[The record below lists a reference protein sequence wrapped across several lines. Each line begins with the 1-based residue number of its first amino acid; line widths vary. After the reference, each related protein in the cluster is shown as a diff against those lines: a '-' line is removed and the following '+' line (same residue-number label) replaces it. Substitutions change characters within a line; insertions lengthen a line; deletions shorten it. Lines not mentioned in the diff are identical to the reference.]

1 MFGALRS
8 HKFYVPL
15 ITVAVSVGLFL
26 VYYFFYVARERN
38 YANERAFRLLRVVD
52 DQLILKYTKLSDP
65 FGAALLAP
73 KATDS
78 SEKADSAKTHNPTIK
93 KYLERAFDGEISA
106 IQIDHCDGISDRIGK
121 VALELVPDTVGGLSL
136 RATFKPDNPNGN
148 QCSLSATLD
157 YGTGLRERFQNLTQ
171 DYFDD
176 ILIATS
182 SGQVLFQ
189 KNAGGIRI
197 TDLNSLFPA
206 GASGAPSAA
215 DKGEEKKPG
224 LPGKPKPAPF
234 QIASQVSNVA
244 EVELAGAR
252 YKLYLQPAPLEIF
265 KPDPGQAA
273 AAKHEKVTL
282 VVCGLWRADRLESEV
297 VSIPYT
303 SLIWGTLV
311 LLAGFALLWPLLK
324 VAYMSPAERLRRR
337 HVFYLLSSALLVT
350 ALLTVIVLNHSYSAR
365 DREESREQL
374 ESLANTIDKNLTSE
388 LRDALVFMDALGR
401 DESLH
406 ERFRDGTHRSW
417 NNFLESGLA
426 KGHVYPYF
434 DSVSWVDQEGQQVF
448 KVTVHSEDPA
458 AVVKDRPYFQDVSHQ
473 RHLMDT
479 EGIVNGN
486 LCETDCKFRFDSVY
500 SKNTGELLTILAK
513 PYHAPKTWNDLPG
526 ARCELPVQ
534 VMSSRFKSLVDPVLP
549 AGFGFAIVNR
559 EGIAQIHSIAARSG
573 IEDFFK
579 ESRQDPSLEALVRNA
594 LSDHLQIDYMGRRH
608 QMFVKPLPYLA
619 DPAPALV
626 VFRDAN
632 YFSTVN
638 VACFLVFA
646 LLAGLFSIPFLVGLA
661 ICVFRPGDYPL
672 ESLWPS
678 RGDIPNYVDLMAA
691 SLCMTLAFAMRLSSL
706 RMDETLFDILAMSAV
721 MVLFCLK
728 PSSPVC
734 GTLSKALVVMVIVV
748 VAGPTPVLAVAALYV
763 VTSISDVE
771 KGLCGLG
778 RRIKLQY
785 AYLGMV
791 LSLVAVVV
799 VLPCFGLFRISYDT
813 VNRLVLQNAQLTRHD
828 QIVRRAQEVKAAGK
842 LKDPIE
848 DPSRSDWDRYDR
860 AVFYPKQEV
869 TQQKEVEPKRL
880 SSRVSWLPLFIP
892 LATGFFPK
900 REATQQNEVEL
911 PKRSQ
916 PDVSW
921 LQPFIAQ
928 SSGFF
933 PSNRLGAELREIAGT
948 NTDGWESAQDGDDEL
963 LWLKNPSQE
972 DLLGV
977 YPLWQLTTQ
986 TMTLMALLGVLLALW
1001 LQYVI
1006 RKVFLT
1012 DLEDVPPL
1020 AAGGPCQM
1028 GVRNLL
1034 IIGDS
1039 DSGDGA
1045 LVPASPEADVLDV
1058 EQMAT
1063 SGNWKLPPLSA
1074 PATRVDHFEFDLDN
1088 PDTSLCKL
1096 QLLEQLRYVAKK
1108 HVILHSTVDPMFYLS
1123 SADAG
1128 MTAANGSGPKS
1139 PVQFLDRW
1147 ADVFNGFEKVQS
1159 RDAAQEGFDHA
1170 LAGQNRNGSA
1180 RLVEMIRDECRHTPQ
1195 LRRIGLG
1202 MLQAHHEDAGLSKGQ
1217 FVDVLLDRADSYY
1230 RVVWSTCTK
1239 EERMVLYQLAMDGWV
1254 NPKNERAIQQ
1264 LQRRGVIRRGSGYRL
1279 MNDSLRRFVHNAERP
1294 EEVAKWEQEEGN
1306 SGWSAVKLALG
1317 TGLMM
1322 CGAWLIYAQQD
1333 IFQLG
1338 IGYLTALGTAS
1349 SAVIGLTRNLKGKGG
1364 AAASG

>member
-38 YANERAFRLLRVVD
+38 DANERAFRLLRVVD
-52 DQLILKYTKLSDP
+52 DQLMMKYTKLSDP

-73 KATDS
+73 NETDS
-78 SEKADSAKTHNPTIK
+78 TEPPEYTTTA
-93 KYLERAFDGEISA
+93 YLERAFDGEISD
-106 IQIDHCDGISDRIGK
+106 IRINDCQDITSRDGK
-121 VALELVPDTVGGLSL
+121 VSLDLVTDMVRGLSL
-136 RATFKPDNPNGN
+136 RATFTPDQPAGKK
-148 QCSLSATLD
+148 CSLSATLD
-157 YGTGLRERFQNLTQ
+157 YGAELRQRFQNVTQ

-182 SGQVLFQ
+182 SGEVLFQ
-189 KNAGGIRI
+189 KNAGGLRI
-197 TDLNSLFPA
+197 TDLNALFPA
-206 GASGAPSAA
+206 GASATPPAP
-215 DKGEEKKPG
+215 DKGEDKKAG
-224 LPGKPKPAPF
+224 LPGKGKAATF
-234 QIASQVSNVA
+234 QIASQVTNVA
-244 EVELAGAR
+244 DVELAGAR

-265 KPDPGQAA
+265 KPAEGQAA
-273 AAKHEKVTL
+273 DAKPKKPEEKPKVTL

-303 SLIWGTLV
+303 ALIWVTLV
-311 LLAGFALLWPLLK
+311 LLAAFALLWPLLK

-350 ALLTVIVLNHSYSAR
+350 TLLTVIVLNHSYSAR

-374 ESLANTIDKNLTSE
+374 ESLANKIDENLRAE
-388 LRDALVFMDALGR
+388 LLDALVFMDTLAK
-401 DESLH
+401 DELLQQK
-406 ERFRDGTHRSW
+406 FRDGKTS

-426 KGHVYPYF
+426 NGRVYPYF
-434 DSVSWVDQEGQQVF
+434 DTVSWVDKEGKQVF
-448 KVTVHSEDPA
+448 KATVQSESPA
-458 AVVKDRPYFQDVSHQ
+458 VLVKDRPYFQDVLHR
-473 RHLMDT
+473 RHLKNAEEIDQY
-479 EGIVNGN
+479 GVCLYAI
-486 LCETDCKFRFDSVY
+486 DCNFRFDSVY
-500 SKNTGELLTILAK
+500 SKNTGELLMVLAK
-513 PYHAPKTWNDLPG
+513 PDQTRAMWKDDLPE
-526 ARCELPVQ
+526 ALRDLPVQ
-534 VMSSRFKSLVDPVLP
+534 VMTSRFKSLVEPVLP
-549 AGFGFAIVNR
+549 AGFGFAVVNR
-559 EGIAQIHSIAARSG
+559 EGTAQIHSVAARSG

-579 ESRQDPSLEALVRNA
+579 ECRQDPSLQALVRNA
-594 LSDHLQIDYMGRRH
+594 VSDHLQIDYMGRRH
-608 QMFVKPLPYLA
+608 QMFVKPLSYLA

-626 VFRDAN
+626 VFRDTN
-632 YFSTVN
+632 YFSTIN
-638 VACFLVFA
+638 VACLLVFA

-661 ICVFRPGDYPL
+661 VCVFRPRDYPL

-678 RGDIPNYVDLMAA
+678 RGAMPKYVDLMAA
-691 SLCMTLAFAMRLSSL
+691 SLCMTLAFALRFPSM
-706 RMDETLFDILAMSAV
+706 RMDETLFDILAMSAAA
-721 MVLFCLK
+721 VLLCLK
-728 PSSPVC
+728 PPRAGRVWDA
-734 GTLSKALVVMVIVV
+734 LSKALVV
-748 VAGPTPVLAVAALYV
+748 VAILAMAGRTPALALAAIYV
-763 VTSISDVE
+763 FTSIPEVA
-771 KGLCGLG
+771 KWLG
-778 RRIKLQY
+778 ELAQRRIKLQH

-791 LSLVAVVV
+791 LSLLTVIV

-813 VNRLVLQNAQLTRHD
+813 VNRLALQNAQLTRRD
-828 QIVRRAQEVKAAGK
+828 QLSRRADYIQQHAQEVKLADK
-842 LKDPIE
+842 LKDEME
-848 DPSRSDWDRYDR
+848 DPIQSDGDRYDN
-860 AVFYPKQEV
+860 AVFYPKDEV
-869 TQQKEVEPKRL
+869 KSLKH
-880 SSRVSWLPLFIP
+880 I
-892 LATGFFPK
+892 
-900 REATQQNEVEL
+900 
-911 PKRSQ
+911 Q
-916 PDVSW
+916 PDVSS
-921 LQPFIAQ
+921 LEPVIAMA
-928 SSGFF
+928 SGFF
-933 PSNRLGAELREIAGT
+933 PSNRLGAELREIARAQPGQ
-948 NTDGWESAQDGDDEL
+948 WASAQDGDDEL
-963 LWLKNPSQE
+963 LWLKVSSKQE
-972 DLLGV
+972 LLGV

-986 TMTLMALLGVLLALW
+986 TILLMAPLGVLLALW

-1020 AAGGPCQM
+1020 EAGCACQS
-1028 GVRNLL
+1028 GGRNLL

-1039 DSGDGA
+1039 DSGEGA
-1045 LVPASPEADVLDV
+1045 LLPASPEADVLDV

-1108 HVILHSTVDPMFYLS
+1108 HVILRSTVDPMFYLS

-1128 MTAANGSGPKS
+1128 MATANGSGLKS

-1159 RDAAQEGFDHA
+1159 RDASEESFQHA
-1170 LAGQNRNGSA
+1170 LAGQNHNGSA
-1180 RLVEMIRDECRHTPQ
+1180 RLVEMIRGECGRTPQ
-1195 LRRIGLG
+1195 LRKIGLG
-1202 MLQAHHEDAGLSKGQ
+1202 MLQAQQEDARLSKGQ

-1230 RVVWSTCTK
+1230 RVLWSTCTK

-1254 NPKNERAIQQ
+1254 NPKNDRAIQQ
-1264 LQRRGVIRRGSGYRL
+1264 LQRRGIIRRGSGYRL

-1294 EEVAKWEQEEGN
+1294 EEVARWEQEEGN
-1306 SGWSAVKLALG
+1306 SGWSAMKLALG

-1364 AAASG
+1364 AASSG

>member
-1 MFGALRS
+1 MIGALRS

-38 YANERAFRLLRVVD
+38 YANERAFRLLRTVD
-52 DQLILKYTKLSDP
+52 DQLMVKYAKLSDP
-65 FGAALLAP
+65 FGAALIAP
-73 KATDS
+73 QATDS
-78 SEKADSAKTHNPTIK
+78 SQDADSAKKPKPTIE
-93 KYLERAFDGEISA
+93 KYLERAFDGEISD
-106 IQIDHCDGISDRIGK
+106 IRIENCDGICDRAGK
-121 VALELVPDTVGGLSL
+121 VALELVPDAVRGLSL
-136 RATFKPDNPNGN
+136 RATFRPAKPAGN
-148 QCSLSATLD
+148 KCSLSATLD
-157 YGTGLRERFQNLTQ
+157 YGAGLRARFQNVTQ

-182 SGQVLFQ
+182 SGEVLFQ
-189 KNAGGIRI
+189 KNASGLRI
-197 TDLNSLFPA
+197 TDVNALFPA
-206 GASGAPSAA
+206 GASGAPSPA
-215 DKGEEKKPG
+215 DKGEDKKSA

-234 QIASQVSNVA
+234 QIASQVTNVA
-244 EVELAGAR
+244 EIELAGAR
-252 YKLYLQPAPLEIF
+252 YKLYLQPAPLELL
-265 KPDPGQAA
+265 KPVPGQAA
-273 AAKHEKVTL
+273 DVKHEDVKHEKVTL

-303 SLIWGTLV
+303 TLIWGTVV
-311 LLAGFALLWPLLK
+311 LLAVFALLWPLLK

-337 HVFYLLSSALLVT
+337 HVFYLLSSVLLVT
-350 ALLTVIVLNHSYSAR
+350 TALTVIVLNHSYSVR
-365 DREESREQL
+365 DHEETREQL
-374 ESLANTIDKNLTSE
+374 ESLANTIDRNLTSE
-388 LRDALVFMDALGR
+388 LRDALAFMDALGQ
-401 DESLH
+401 DERLR
-406 ERFRDGTHRSW
+406 EKFLDGSHQSW

-434 DSVSWVDQEGQQVF
+434 DSVSWVNQEGLQVF
-448 KVTVHSEDPA
+448 KVTVHPEDPA
-458 AVVKDRPYFQDVSHQ
+458 AVVKDRPYFQDVLHQ
-473 RHLMDT
+473 RHLMDS

-486 LCETDCKFRFDSVY
+486 LCETNCKFRFDSVY

-513 PYHAPKTWNDLPG
+513 PYHTPKEWNLSGP
-526 ARCELPVQ
+526 RSELPFQ

-579 ESRQDPSLEALVRNA
+579 ESRQDPSLQALVRNA

-661 ICVFRPGDYPL
+661 ICVFRPRDYPL

-678 RGDIPNYVDLMAA
+678 HGDIPKYVDLMTA
-691 SLCMTLAFAMRLSSL
+691 SLCMTLVFALRLSSL

-721 MVLFCLK
+721 MVLFFLK

-734 GTLSKALVVMVIVV
+734 RTLSKALVLAVILVI
-748 VAGPTPVLAVAALYV
+748 AGTTPALAVAALYV
-763 VTSISDVE
+763 FTWISDVE
-771 KGLCGLG
+771 KGLCELG
-778 RRIKLQY
+778 WRIKLQY

-813 VNRLVLQNAQLTRHD
+813 VNRLVLQNAQLTRSG
-828 QIVRRAQEVKAAGK
+828 QLIRRADNIRQRNQEVTVSTK
-842 LKDPIE
+842 LKGEMEDPIW
-848 DPSRSDWDRYDR
+848 SDWDRYDN
-860 AVFYPKQEV
+860 AVFYPKPDGKV
-869 TQQKEVEPKRL
+869 LKHL
-880 SSRVSWLPLFIP
+880 
-892 LATGFFPK
+892 
-900 REATQQNEVEL
+900 
-911 PKRSQ
+911 Q
-916 PDVSW
+916 PDVSS
-921 LQPFIAQ
+921 LEPLIAMA
-928 SSGFF
+928 SSFF
-933 PSNRLGAELREIAGT
+933 PSNRLGAELREIARANPGE
-948 NTDGWESAQDGDDEL
+948 WVSAQDGDDEL

-977 YPLWQLTTQ
+977 YPLWQLPTQ
-986 TMTLMALLGVLLALW
+986 TMPLMVLLGILLALW

-1020 AAGGPCQM
+1020 AAGSPCEL
-1028 GVRNLL
+1028 GGRNLL

-1039 DSGDGA
+1039 DSSKDA
-1045 LVPASPEADVLDV
+1045 LVPASTEADVLDL

-1063 SGNWKLPPLSA
+1063 SGNWKLPALQA

-1096 QLLEQLRYVAKK
+1096 QLLEQLRYVARK
-1108 HVILHSTVDPMFYLS
+1108 HVILHSTVDPMFYLA

-1128 MTAANGSGPKS
+1128 TTSANGSGPKS
-1139 PVQFLDRW
+1139 PAQFLDRW
-1147 ADVFNGFEKVQS
+1147 ADVLNGFEKVQS
-1159 RDAAQEGFDHA
+1159 HGASEDGFHHA
-1170 LAGQNRNGSA
+1170 LAGRNHNGSA
-1180 RLVEMIRDECRHTPQ
+1180 QLVEMIREECRYTPQ
-1195 LRRIGLG
+1195 LRKIGLG
-1202 MLQAHHEDAGLSKGQ
+1202 MLQSHPEDGGLSKGQ

-1230 RVVWSTCTK
+1230 RVLWSTCTK
-1239 EERMVLYQLAMDGWV
+1239 EERLVLYQLALDGWV
-1254 NPKNERAIQQ
+1254 NPKNGRAIQQ
-1264 LQRRGVIRRGSGYRL
+1264 LQRRGIIRRGSGYRL

-1306 SGWSAVKLALG
+1306 SGWSAMKLALG

-1364 AAASG
+1364 AAAS

>member
-15 ITVAVSVGLFL
+15 ITVAVSMGLFL
-26 VYYFFYVARERN
+26 VYYFFYVARQRSD
-38 YANERAFRLLRVVD
+38 ANERAFRLLRVVD
-52 DQLILKYTKLSDP
+52 DQMILKYTKLSDL
-65 FGAALLAP
+65 FGAALLTP
-73 KATDS
+73 QATDS
-78 SEKADSAKTHNPTIK
+78 SENPDSGETPDSTIK
-93 KYLERAFDGEISA
+93 SYLDRTLNSEISG
-106 IQIDHCDGISDRIGK
+106 IQIEGCQGITERDGK
-121 VALELVPDTVGGLSL
+121 VTLELITDSSRGPSL
-136 RATFKPDNPNGN
+136 RATFKPDKPGGN
-148 QCSLSATLD
+148 KCSLSATLD
-157 YGTGLRERFQNLTQ
+157 FGAGLRERFQNITQ

-197 TDLNSLFPA
+197 TDLNAILPA
-206 GASGAPSAA
+206 GAAGAPSAA
-215 DKGEEKKPG
+215 DKGEDKKPG

-244 EVELAGAR
+244 NVELAGAMYR
-252 YKLYLQPAPLEIF
+252 LYLQPAPLEIL
-265 KPDPGQAA
+265 KPGPGPATD
-273 AAKHEKVTL
+273 AKHEKVTL

-303 SLIWGTLV
+303 TLIWGTLV
-311 LLAGFALLWPLLK
+311 LLAAFALLWPLLK

-337 HVFYLLSSALLVT
+337 HVFYLLSSALIVT
-350 ALLTVIVLNHSYSAR
+350 ALLTVIVLNYSYSAR

-374 ESLANTIDKNLTSE
+374 ESLANTIDKNLKSE
-388 LRDALVFMDALGR
+388 LQDALMFMDALGR

-406 ERFRDGTHRSW
+406 QKFRDEGHPNW

-426 KGHVYPYF
+426 NGRVYPYF
-434 DSVSWVDQEGQQVF
+434 DSVSWVDTAGKQVF
-448 KVTVHSEDPA
+448 IVTVQPETPA
-458 AVVKDRPYFQDVSHQ
+458 AVVKDRPYFQDVLYR

-479 EGIVNGN
+479 EGIVNGD
-486 LCETDCKFRFDSVY
+486 LCKGDCKFRFDSVY
-500 SKNTGELLTILAK
+500 SKNTGALLTILAK
-513 PYHAPKTWNDLPG
+513 PYHSPKTWNDLPG
-526 ARCELPVQ
+526 PRCNLPVQ
-534 VMSSRFKSLVDPVLP
+534 VMASRFKSLVDPMLP

-559 EGIAQIHSIAARSG
+559 EGIAQIHYIAARSG

-579 ESRQDPSLEALVRNA
+579 ESRQDPSLAALVRNS
-594 LSDHLQIDYMGRRH
+594 LQDHLQIDYMGRRH

-661 ICVFRPGDYPL
+661 VCVFRPGDYPL

-678 RGDIPNYVDLMAA
+678 RGDIPKYVDLMAA
-691 SLCMTLAFAMRLSSL
+691 SLCMTLVFAMRLSSQ

-728 PSSPVC
+728 PSNPAC
-734 GTLSKALVVMVIVV
+734 GSLSKALVVMVIVV
-748 VAGPTPVLAVAALYV
+748 VAGPTPLLAVAALYV
-763 VTSISDVE
+763 VTSIPDVE
-771 KGLCGLG
+771 KGLG

-828 QIVRRAQEVKAAGK
+828 KIVRRSQEV
-842 LKDPIE
+842 DPADKSNRRLE
-848 DPSRSDWDRYDR
+848 DPSRLDRDRYDN
-860 AVFYPKQEV
+860 AVFYPKKEV

-880 SSRVSWLPLFIP
+880 LPQVSWLQTFIP

-900 REATQQNEVEL
+900 REATQQKEAEP

-916 PDVSW
+916 PDVSS

-933 PSNRLGAELREIAGT
+933 PSNRLGAELREIARA

-972 DLLGV
+972 ELLGV
-977 YPLWQLTTQ
+977 YPLWQSTTQ

-1020 AAGGPCQM
+1020 AAGGPCQL

-1039 DSGDGA
+1039 DSSEDA
-1045 LVPASPEADVLDV
+1045 LLAVSPEADVLDV

-1063 SGNWKLPPLSA
+1063 SGNWKLPRLSA

-1096 QLLEQLRYVAKK
+1096 QLLEQLRYVARKN
-1108 HVILHSTVDPMFYLS
+1108 VILHSAVDPLFYLS
-1123 SADAG
+1123 SAEAG
-1128 MTAANGSGPKS
+1128 TATANGPGPKS

-1159 RDAAQEGFDHA
+1159 RSASDEGFQRA
-1170 LAGQNRNGSA
+1170 LAGQNHNGSA
-1180 RLVEMIRDECRHTPQ
+1180 RLVEMIRGECGHTPQ

-1202 MLQAHHEDAGLSKGQ
+1202 MLQAHHEDASLSKGQ

-1230 RVVWSTCTK
+1230 RVLWSTCTK

-1254 NPKNERAIQQ
+1254 NPKNQRAIQQ
-1264 LQRRGVIRRGSGYRL
+1264 LQRRGIIRRGSGYRL
-1279 MNDSLRRFVHNAERP
+1279 MNDSLRRFVQSAERP

-1306 SGWSAVKLALG
+1306 SAWSAVKLALG

-1322 CGAWLIYAQQD
+1322 FGAWLIYAQQD

-1364 AAASG
+1364 AAPSG